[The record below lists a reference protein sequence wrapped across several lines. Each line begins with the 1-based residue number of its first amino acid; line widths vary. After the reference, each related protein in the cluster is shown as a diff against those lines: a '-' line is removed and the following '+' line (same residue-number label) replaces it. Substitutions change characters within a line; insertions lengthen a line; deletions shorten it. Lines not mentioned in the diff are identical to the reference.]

1 MNKEKTDMFIYTT
14 EDGLFQRDKTTIP
27 RHIKI
32 YLRKVNY
39 SAIQLLQILQQLRL
53 MGKHIR

>member
-1 MNKEKTDMFIYTT
+1 MFIYTT
-14 EDGLFQRDKTTIP
+14 EDGLFQRDKATIP